1 MADSGE
7 KDTTYEVP
15 IGPVHPALKEPFL
28 IKFKLDGEEI
38 VDADPHPGMNH
49 RGIEF
54 MGMHRNPMKVIPL
67 SERICGICSIV
78 HQHMYTTAVEHAVDI
93 EPTNRARYI
102 RTIMSELERIHS
114 HVLWA
119 GVAAHEIGF
128 DTHMHFTWKIREK
141 VMDLLEYISGNRVNY
156 SMWTIG
162 GVRRDITEDMH
173 PKINDTLGY
182 YEELYNKLEEIFLG
196 DPSIRHR
203 TKDIGILTKKDA
215 LELCGVGPTVRGSGV
230 KKDVRIDQPYAAY
243 GDLDIDYVVPSRYGY
258 EDTGDVFC
266 KTLVRLKEVVQSV
279 DIIRQC
285 VENMPEGEITSEPNK
300 AGLLN
305 KLKNMDGEGL
315 GRIEAPR
322 GEAIHYARLKE
333 GKEELDCWKVRAST
347 YNNLAT
353 YGPMF
358 MGEQIAD
365 IPIIAACIDPCIG
378 CMDRAEIV
386 DVSTGEKKMYDD
398 EELHEMSVEKTKR
411 MLDEIDA
418 DTGGI
423 E

>member
-1 MADSGE
+1 LSMADDD
-7 KDTTYEVP
+7 KVTYEVP
-15 IGPVHPALKEPFL
+15 IGPIHPALKEPFM
-28 IKFKLDGEEI
+28 IKFKLEGEEI

-67 SERICGICSIV
+67 AERTCGICSIV

-93 EPTNRARYI
+93 VPTQRARYI
-102 RTIMSELERIHS
+102 RTIMMELERIHS

-141 VMDLLEYISGNRVNY
+141 VMDLLEAISGNRVNY
-156 SMWTIG
+156 SMWTFG
-162 GVRRDITEDMH
+162 GVRRDITEDMY
-173 PKINDTLGY
+173 PKIEETLDY
-182 YEELYNKLEEIFLG
+182 YAELYDKLEDIFLG

-203 TKDIGILTKKDA
+203 TKDIGILTKKKA

-243 GDLDIDYVVPSRYGY
+243 PDLELDYVLPSRYGY
-258 EDTGDVFC
+258 ENIGDVFS
-266 KTLVRLKEVVQSV
+266 KTVVRLKEILQSI
-279 DIIRQC
+279 DLIEQC
-285 VENMPEGEITSEPNK
+285 VEKMPEGEITSEGNK
-300 AGLLN
+300 AALFN
-305 KLKNMDGEGL
+305 KLKRASGEGI
-315 GRIEAPR
+315 GRLEAPR
-322 GEAIHYARLKE
+322 GEAMHYVRLTE
-333 GKEELDCWKVRAST
+333 DNEDVDCWKIRAST

-353 YGPMF
+353 YAPMF

-386 DVSTGEKKMYDD
+386 NLDTGEKKKYSKD
-398 EELHEMSVEKTKR
+398 ELHELSVQKTEDI
-411 MLDEIDA
+411 L
-418 DTGGI
+418 GGI
-423 E
+423 DI

>member
-1 MADSGE
+1 MDE
-7 KDTTYEVP
+7 KDGEETTYEVP
-15 IGPVHPALKEPFL
+15 IGPIHPALKEPFL

-54 MGMHRNPMKVIPL
+54 MGMHRNPVKVIPL

-93 EPTNRARYI
+93 VPTNRARYI
-102 RTIMSELERIHS
+102 RTIMMELERIHS

-128 DTHMHFTWKIREK
+128 DTHLHFTWKIREK
-141 VMDLLEYISGNRVNY
+141 VMDLLEKISGNRVNY
-156 SMWTIG
+156 SMWTFG

-173 PKINDTLGY
+173 PDIDETLDY
-182 YEELYNKLEEIFLG
+182 YLDLYDKLEDIFLG

-203 TKDIGILTKKDA
+203 TKNIGILTEEDA
-215 LELCGVGPTVRGSGV
+215 MKLCGVGPTVRASGV

-243 GDLDIDYVVPSRYGY
+243 GDLDIDYVIPSRYDY
-258 EDTGDVFC
+258 EDVGDVFS
-266 KTLVRLKEVVQSV
+266 KTLVRLKEVVQSIN
-279 DIIRQC
+279 IIRQC
-285 VENMPEGEITSEPNK
+285 VEKMPEGEITSEPNM
-300 AGLLN
+300 AALLN
-305 KLKNMDGEGL
+305 KLKSAEGEGV

-322 GEAIHYARLKE
+322 GEAMHYVRLVE
-333 GKEELDCWKVRAST
+333 DNEDVDCWKVRAST

-353 YGPMF
+353 YAPMF
-358 MGEQIAD
+358 LGEQIAD
-365 IPIIAACIDPCIG
+365 IPIIAASIDPCIG

-386 DVSTGEKKMYDD
+386 DVNTGEKEEYTD
-398 EELHEMSVEKTKR
+398 EELHELSVQKTER
-411 MLDEIDA
+411 ML
-418 DTGGI
+418 GGI
-423 E
+423 DE

>member
-1 MADSGE
+1 MSDE
-7 KDTTYEVP
+7 DNTYEVP
-15 IGPVHPALKEPFL
+15 IGPIHPALKEPFM
-28 IKFKLDGEEI
+28 IQFRLDGETI

-54 MGMHRNPMKVIPL
+54 MGMHRNPLKVIPL

-78 HQHMYTTAVEHAVDI
+78 HQHMYTTAVEHATGI

-102 RTIMSELERIHS
+102 RTIMCELERIHS

-128 DTHMHFTWKIREK
+128 DTHLHFTWKIREK

-156 SMWTIG
+156 SMWTVG
-162 GVRRDITEDMH
+162 GVRRDITKDMH
-173 PKINDTLGY
+173 PKVEDTLRY
-182 YEELYNKLEEIFLG
+182 YEKLYNKLEEIFLG
-196 DPSIRHR
+196 DPSIRMR
-203 TKDIGILTKKDA
+203 TRDIGILTEKKA
-215 LELCGVGPTVRGSGV
+215 LELCGVGPTVRASGV

-243 GDLDIDYVVPSRYGY
+243 GDLEFDYVIPSRYGY
-258 EDTGDVFC
+258 ENKGDVFS
-266 KTLVRLKEVVQSV
+266 KTLVRLKEVFQA
-279 DIIRQC
+279 IELIRQC
-285 VENMPEGEITSEPNK
+285 VEQMPDGDIDSESNK
-300 AGLLN
+300 AALLN
-305 KLKNMDGEGL
+305 KLKKAHGEGI

-322 GEAIHYARLKE
+322 GEALHYVRLKE
-333 GKEELDCWKVRAST
+333 GMEELDNWKVRAST

-353 YGPMF
+353 YAPMF

-386 DVSTGEKKMYDD
+386 DINSGEQNSYTH
-398 EELHEMSVEKTKR
+398 EELHEMSVRKTKD
-411 MLDEIDA
+411 MLGDEL
-418 DTGGI
+418 
-423 E
+423 

>member
-1 MADSGE
+1 MSDE
-7 KDTTYEVP
+7 DNTYEVP
-15 IGPVHPALKEPFL
+15 IGPIHPALKEPFM
-28 IKFKLDGEEI
+28 IQFRLDGETI

-54 MGMHRNPMKVIPL
+54 MGMHRNPLKVIPL

-78 HQHMYTTAVEHAVDI
+78 HQHMYTTAVEHATGI

-102 RTIMSELERIHS
+102 RTIMCELERIHS

-128 DTHMHFTWKIREK
+128 DTHLHFTWKIREK

-156 SMWTIG
+156 SMWTVG
-162 GVRRDITEDMH
+162 GVRRDITKDMH
-173 PKINDTLGY
+173 PKVEDTLRY
-182 YEELYNKLEEIFLG
+182 YENLYNKLEEIFLG
-196 DPSIRHR
+196 DPSIRMR
-203 TKDIGILTKKDA
+203 TRDIGILTEKKA
-215 LELCGVGPTVRGSGV
+215 LELCGVGPTVRASGV

-243 GDLDIDYVVPSRYGY
+243 GDLEFDYVIPSRYGY
-258 EDTGDVFC
+258 ENKGDVFS
-266 KTLVRLKEVVQSV
+266 KTLVRLKEVFQA
-279 DIIRQC
+279 IELIRQC
-285 VENMPEGEITSEPNK
+285 VEQMPEGDIDSESNK
-300 AGLLN
+300 AALLN
-305 KLKNMDGEGL
+305 KLKKAHGEGI

-322 GEAIHYARLKE
+322 GEALHYVRLKE
-333 GKEELDCWKVRAST
+333 GMEELDNWKVRAST

-353 YGPMF
+353 YAPMF

-386 DVSTGEKKMYDD
+386 DINSGEQNSYTH
-398 EELHEMSVEKTKR
+398 EELHEMSVKKTKD
-411 MLDEIDA
+411 MLGDEL
-418 DTGGI
+418 
-423 E
+423 

>member
-1 MADSGE
+1 MSDE
-7 KDTTYEVP
+7 DNTYEVP
-15 IGPVHPALKEPFL
+15 IGPIHPALKEPFM
-28 IKFKLDGEEI
+28 IQFRLDGETI

-54 MGMHRNPMKVIPL
+54 MGMHRNPLKVIPL

-78 HQHMYTTAVEHAVDI
+78 HQHMYTTAVEHATGI

-102 RTIMSELERIHS
+102 RTIMCELERIHS

-128 DTHMHFTWKIREK
+128 DTHLHFTWKIREK

-156 SMWTIG
+156 SMWTVG
-162 GVRRDITEDMH
+162 GVRRDITKDMH
-173 PKINDTLGY
+173 PKVEDTLRY
-182 YEELYNKLEEIFLG
+182 YEKLYNKLEEIFLG
-196 DPSIRHR
+196 DPSIRMR
-203 TKDIGILTKKDA
+203 TRDIGILTEKKA
-215 LELCGVGPTVRGSGV
+215 LELCGVGPTVRASGV

-243 GDLDIDYVVPSRYGY
+243 GDLEFDYVIPSRYGY
-258 EDTGDVFC
+258 ENKGDVFS
-266 KTLVRLKEVVQSV
+266 KTLVRLKEVFQA
-279 DIIRQC
+279 IELIRQC
-285 VENMPEGEITSEPNK
+285 VEQMPEGDIDSESNK
-300 AGLLN
+300 AALLN
-305 KLKNMDGEGL
+305 KLKKAHGEGI

-322 GEAIHYARLKE
+322 GEALHYVRLKE
-333 GKEELDCWKVRAST
+333 GMEELDNWKVRAST

-353 YGPMF
+353 YAPMF

-386 DVSTGEKKMYDD
+386 DINSGEQNSYTH
-398 EELHEMSVEKTKR
+398 EELHEMSVRKTKD
-411 MLDEIDA
+411 MLGDEL
-418 DTGGI
+418 
-423 E
+423 

>member
-1 MADSGE
+1 MSE
-7 KDTTYEVP
+7 EDTTYQVP
-15 IGPVHPALKEPFL
+15 IGPIHPALKEPFM
-28 IKFKLDGEEI
+28 INFKLDGETI

-54 MGMHRNPMKVIPL
+54 MGMHRNPLKVIPL

-78 HQHMYTTAVEHAVDI
+78 HQHMYTTAVEHAAGI

-102 RTIMSELERIHS
+102 RTIMCELERVHS

-128 DTHMHFTWKIREK
+128 DTHLHFTWKIREK

-156 SMWTIG
+156 SMWTVG
-162 GVRRDITEDMH
+162 GVRRDIPESMH
-173 PKINDTLGY
+173 PKIEETLTY
-182 YEELYNKLEEIFLG
+182 YEELYQKLEDIFLG
-196 DPSIRHR
+196 DPSIRLR
-203 TKDIGILTKKDA
+203 TKNIGILTKKEA
-215 LELCGVGPTVRGSGV
+215 LELCGVGPTVRASGV

-243 GDLDIDYVVPSRYGY
+243 GDLDLDYVIPSRYGY
-258 EDTGDVFC
+258 ENTGDVFS
-266 KTLVRLKEVVQSV
+266 KTLVRLKEVVQS
-279 DIIRQC
+279 IGLIRQC
-285 VENMPEGEITSEPNK
+285 VDQMPDEDIDSEPKK
-300 AGLLN
+300 AVLLN
-305 KLKNMDGEGL
+305 KLKKAEGEGI

-333 GKEELDCWKVRAST
+333 GVEELDCWKIRAST
-347 YNNLAT
+347 YNNLTT
-353 YGPMF
+353 YAPMF

-386 DVSTGEKKMYDD
+386 DVSTGKSKSYSHD
-398 EELHEMSVEKTKR
+398 ELHKLSVEKTKK
-411 MLDEIDA
+411 LLE
-418 DTGGI
+418 GSL
-423 E
+423 

>member
-1 MADSGE
+1 MNEEKEDS
-7 KDTTYEVP
+7 TYEVP
-15 IGPVHPALKEPFL
+15 IGPIHPALKEPFL
-28 IKFKLDGEEI
+28 IKFKLDGEE
-38 VDADPHPGMNH
+38 VVGADPHPGMNH

-78 HQHMYTTAVEHAVDI
+78 HQHMYTTAAEHAVGI

-102 RTIMSELERIHS
+102 RAIMCELERIHS

-128 DTHMHFTWKIREK
+128 DTHLHFTWKIREE
-141 VMDLLEYISGNRVNY
+141 VMDLLEYITGNRVNY

-173 PKINDTLGY
+173 PKIFETLEY
-182 YEELYNKLEEIFLG
+182 YEDLYEKLEEIFLN
-196 DPSIRHR
+196 DPSIKMR
-203 TKDIGILTKKDA
+203 TKDIGILTEEDA
-215 LELCGVGPTVRGSGV
+215 LSLCGVGPTVRASGV
-230 KKDVRIDQPYAAY
+230 KKDVRIDQPYSAY
-243 GDLDIDYVVPSRYGY
+243 GDLDMDYVVPSRYGY
-258 EDTGDVFC
+258 EDKGDVFS
-266 KTLVRLKEVVQSV
+266 KTLVRLKEVLQSIS
-279 DIIRQC
+279 IIKQC
-285 VENMPEGEITSEPNK
+285 VEKMPEGEITSEDNK

-305 KLKNMDGEGL
+305 KLKNMGGEGI

-322 GEAIHYARLKE
+322 GEAIHYVRLKE
-333 GKEELDCWKVRAST
+333 GEEDIDVWKVRAST

-365 IPIIAACIDPCIG
+365 IPIIAASIDPCIG
-378 CMDRAEIV
+378 CMDRAEIT
-386 DVSTGEKKMYDD
+386 DVNTGETRTYSE
-398 EELHEMSVEKTKR
+398 EELHELSVQKTEE
-411 MLDEIDA
+411 LVD
-418 DTGGI
+418 GGI